1 VWVDWWVNVGVV
13 SRRVFGEHRQGGG
26 VMSVEE
32 EEEEEEE
39 ERKAL

>member
-1 VWVDWWVNVGVV
+1 MWVNVGVV

-26 VMSVEE
+26 VMLAEE
-32 EEEEEEE
+32 EEEKLKE